1 MIMMIMVMVM
11 MLMLNG
17 ADAADANDDIMVMVM
32 LMMMGQQPH
41 MPRCREHP
49 GPLGRRQHEEG
60 RGVLPRG
67 KGEGRADRP
76 GRTSGG

>member
-1 MIMMIMVMVM
+1 MGLMQPMIMRITVMVM
-11 MLMLNG
+11 MLMLIM
-17 ADAADANDDIMVMVM
+17 IMVMMM
-32 LMMMGQQPH
+32 LMMIGQQPQ
-41 MPRCREHP
+41 MPGCREHP